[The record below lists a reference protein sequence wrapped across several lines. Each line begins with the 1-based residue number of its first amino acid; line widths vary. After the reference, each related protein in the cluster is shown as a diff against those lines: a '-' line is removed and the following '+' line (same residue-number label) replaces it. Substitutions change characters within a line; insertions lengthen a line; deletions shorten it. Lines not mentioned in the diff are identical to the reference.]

1 MKELSIDEK
10 SRRYD
15 EESERIRM
23 INFISNELACIRS
36 TDEKG
41 SDRYDELTDAIDWL
55 ENLSQIKHLTTI
67 KNKVLWQR

>member
-23 INFISNELACIRS
+23 INFISNELACIRA

-55 ENLSQIKHLTTI
+55 ENLS
-67 KNKVLWQR
+67 